1 MFEFLFKKTGHQ
13 QQHQVLFSSGLQQM
27 LTRDVG
33 KGRRLKKST
42 GRITDPAIDSDY

>member
-1 MFEFLFKKTGHQ
+1 MFEFLFKKTRHGIRFC
-13 QQHQVLFSSGLQQM
+13 FSSGLQQM
-27 LTRDVG
+27 LARDVG